1 MPIAIKD
8 STIDITSEKLTKELA
23 KEFTNILKAASL
35 FFYMERWALV
45 KQPLLN
51 IL

>member
-8 STIDITSEKLTKELA
+8 SKIDITSEKLTKELA
-23 KEFTNILKAASL
+23 KEFTNILKVVSL
-35 FFYMERWALV
+35 FFYMERWELE
-45 KQPLLN
+45 KLPLLN

>member
-8 STIDITSEKLTKELA
+8 SIIDITSEKLTKELA
-23 KEFTNILKAASL
+23 KNLQNILKVASL
-35 FFYMERWALV
+35 FFYMERWVLV
-45 KQPLLN
+45 KLPLLN